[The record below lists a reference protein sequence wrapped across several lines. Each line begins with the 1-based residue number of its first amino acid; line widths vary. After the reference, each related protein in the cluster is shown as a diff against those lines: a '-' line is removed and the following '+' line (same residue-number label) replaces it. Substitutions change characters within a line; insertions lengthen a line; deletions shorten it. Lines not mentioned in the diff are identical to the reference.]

1 MLNLDKLQHYQ
12 TLFKDIT
19 FEDLQMLMSLTREKK
34 LKAGERYIDIG
45 SNYRRLAYVKS
56 GLIRAYDI
64 NTRGQDLTVLIR
76 WEDQFFADMDTIL
89 WDRPSR
95 FYYEAFEDTVLL
107 EADYNQF
114 MEVIDASPRFATA
127 KSYFLQ
133 HMLAET
139 LERLEG
145 FVLLTPELRYQR
157 LIEQKHSLAQR
168 LPAKHLASLLGITPV
183 SLSRIRKRI
192 ADRR

>member
-1 MLNLDKLQHYQ
+1 MLNLDKLEHYQ
-12 TLFKDIT
+12 RLFKDIT
-19 FEDLQMLMSLTREKK
+19 LEDLQKLFQLTREKH
-34 LKAGERYIDIG
+34 LKEGDRYIDIG
-45 SNYRRLAYVKS
+45 STNRRLAYVKT
-56 GLIRAYDI
+56 GLVRAYFI
-64 NTRGQDLTVLIR
+64 EASGQDTTLLVR

-95 FYYEAFEDTVLL
+95 FCYEALEDTVLL
-107 EADYNQF
+107 EADYFQF
-114 MEVIDASPRFATA
+114 MEIVDASPKFATA

-133 HMLAET
+133 LMLAET

-145 FVLLTPELRYQR
+145 FVLLTPEQRYLQ
-157 LIEQKHSLAQR
+157 LIEQKNSLAQR
-168 LPAKHLASLLGITPV
+168 LPSKHLASLLGITPV